1 MSDAMYVAATGM
13 RAHQLEV
20 DVISNNVANINTTGF
35 RREAVSYTELT
46 AGLAPVPTPAD
57 DVNVAAARRLGGA
70 GTLAEVHRTS
80 EAGALKQT
88 GDPLHV
94 AIDGAGFLEVVRE
107 DGSLAYT
114 RAGVLRILEDG
125 QIATVDGTPLAAQ
138 LRLPADLTG
147 LRIAADGRVEA
158 SDASSGAWREV
169 GQIDVVRFVNP
180 SALTPA
186 GQGLYLHTPEAGEPM
201 LGRFGEGGAGLIRQG
216 YLEQSNVELGDEMVA
231 LMVAQRAFEM
241 NSRVFQ
247 VADQMLAM
255 TNALPK
261 T

>member
-35 RREAVSYTELT
+35 RREAVSYSELT
-46 AGLAPVPTPAD
+46 AGISVATSSAD
-57 DVNVAAARRLGGA
+57 DVNIAVTRRFGGA
-70 GTLAEVHRTS
+70 GTLADVRRTT
-80 EAGALKQT
+80 EAGALKET

-94 AIDGAGFLEVVRE
+94 AIDGAGFLEVIRE

-114 RAGVLRILEDG
+114 RAGVLRILDDG
-125 QIATVDGTPLAAQ
+125 QIATLEGMPLAAQ
-138 LRLPADLTG
+138 LRLPASLAG
-147 LRIAADGRVEA
+147 LRIDSDGRVEA
-158 SDASSGAWREV
+158 NDGTDGTWREV
-169 GQIDVVRFVNP
+169 GQIDVARFANP
-180 SALTPA
+180 GALTPA
-186 GQGLYLHTPEAGEPM
+186 GQGLYLPAPEAGEPM
-201 LGRFGEGGAGLIRQG
+201 LGRFGEAGAGLIRQG

-261 T
+261 I